1 MDENR
6 SLPASCLSLSATIC
20 SFSLCSADR
29 PRGCFGRPNA
39 VLCCQPLTVKIRH
52 KALSL
57 REALWRPLKCL
68 SLYFPFRQTNKFPT
82 SVLPLFST
90 PGMLSSASLRT
101 QSLHEEEDI
110 PFLFKLVLHFTPS
123 LSSPPRRVHSSV
135 PLHQRQK
142 QRFILRQML
151 SGCW

>member
-6 SLPASCLSLSATIC
+6 SLPASCLSLSLC
-20 SFSLCSADR
+20 HYLLFLSLFCRPPKGIFWSAQCCALL
-29 PRGCFGRPNA
+29 PA
-39 VLCCQPLTVKIRH
+39 VNCQNQTQSP
-52 KALSL
+52 SL

-123 LSSPPRRVHSSV
+123 LLLLPVTSIRPSHCTRDRN
-135 PLHQRQK
+135 
-142 QRFILRQML
+142 
-151 SGCW
+151 